1 MKRKRLLLGIGVAAT
16 VVALTISAFAAS
28 RVALLPAAG
37 NLTINGNTTQMNFDA
52 FCNFSPC
59 NITWILVL
67 SNSNVGSIDRTSGPQ
82 TTFTIGSSPGTA
94 YIFASDGNG
103 HMAQAKVD
111 VQ

>member
-1 MKRKRLLLGIGVAAT
+1 MNRKRLLLGIGVAAT
-16 VVALTISAFAAS
+16 VVALAISALAAN
-28 RVALLPAAG
+28 RVALLPASG
-37 NLTINGNTTQMNFDA
+37 SLTITGNTTQMNFDA

-82 TTFTIGSSPGTA
+82 TTFTIGTSPGTA

>member
-1 MKRKRLLLGIGVAAT
+1 MNRKRLLLGIGVAAT
-16 VVALTISAFAAS
+16 VVALAITALAAS
-28 RVALLPAAG
+28 RVALLPVSG
-37 NLTINGNTTQMNFDA
+37 NLSIAGQNTQMNFDA

-59 NITWILVL
+59 NINWILVL
-67 SNSNVGSIDRTSGPQ
+67 SNPNVGTIDRSTGPQ
-82 TTFTIGSSPGTA
+82 TTFTVGSAPGTA

>member
-1 MKRKRLLLGIGVAAT
+1 MNRKRLLLGIGVAAT
-16 VVALTISAFAAS
+16 VVALAVTALAAN
-28 RVALLPAAG
+28 RVALLPASGSLSIAG
-37 NLTINGNTTQMNFDA
+37 QSTQMNFDA

-59 NITWILVL
+59 NISWVLVL
-67 SNSNVGSIDRTSGPQ
+67 SNSNVGSIDRTAGPQ
-82 TTFTIGSSPGTA
+82 TTFTVGSSPGTA